1 MAWTRP
7 TLSELISRVE
17 SDLSTKFFG
26 TAATLR
32 RSVLKV
38 LARVWA
44 GVVYLLHLYL
54 SWIYDQA
61 FAHLADGD
69 QLDRHGQEIGVFRK
83 PAIFANGLVVFSG
96 TTGTVIPQ
104 GTLIQTVVDR
114 VEYQTTQDV
123 TLASG
128 TATVSVT
135 AIVAGS
141 AGNQESG
148 VSLELVSPIVGVDTV
163 TASGAISE
171 GAEIEGDEEYRARIL
186 FKKRNPPQGGA
197 DADYIIWATSVSPVT
212 DCWVFAQYPEANS
225 VTLRVANY
233 NTSPPILSA
242 SEVQDVVD
250 YVTDRSRK
258 PVTADVRVASVQASA
273 IVVRAQ
279 IRPFNTTTMA
289 AADTELRDL
298 FSARAKSQGEPGT
311 PGTSIARSQVQN
323 AISSAT
329 GVTGAIITEILQ
341 DGVAVTDITLTIN
354 QVANLSG
361 SSYTELT

>member
-1 MAWTRP
+1 
-7 TLSELISRVE
+7 
-17 SDLSTKFFG
+17 
-26 TAATLR
+26 
-32 RSVLKV
+32 
-38 LARVWA
+38 VWA

-61 FAHLADGD
+61 FAHLADDD

-83 PAIFANGLVVFSG
+83 PATFANGLVTFAG

-104 GTLIQTVVDR
+104 GTLLQTVVGR

-123 TLASG
+123 ALVSG
-128 TATVSVT
+128 IATVSVT

-163 TASGAISE
+163 TTSDVISE
-171 GAEIEGDEEYRARIL
+171 GAEIEDDESYRERIL
-186 FKKRNPPQGGA
+186 YKKRNPPQGGA
-197 DADYIIWATSVSPVT
+197 DADYVLWATSVSPVT
-212 DCWVFAQYPEANS
+212 DCWVYPQYPEANS

-233 NTSPPILSA
+233 NASPPILSP

-258 PVTADVRVASVQASA
+258 PVTADVRVASVQMSP

-279 IRPFNTTTMA
+279 IRPYSTATMA

-298 FSARAKSQGEPGT
+298 FSARGKDTGEPGT
-311 PGTSIARSQVQN
+311 PGTTLARSQVQN

-329 GVTGAIITEILQ
+329 GVTGAVITEILQ
-341 DGVAVTDITLTIN
+341 DGVAVTDIALTLN
-354 QVANLSG
+354 FVANLSG
-361 SSYTELT
+361 SSYTELA

>member
-1 MAWTRP
+1 MAWTSP

-44 GVVYLLHLYL
+44 GVVYPLHLFL
-54 SWIYDQA
+54 FWIYAQA

-83 PAIFANGLVVFSG
+83 PATFANGLVVFPG
-96 TTGTVIPQ
+96 ATGVVIPQ
-104 GTLIQTVVDR
+104 GTLIQTVSDR

-123 TLASG
+123 TLTG
-128 TATVSVT
+128 PTLVSVT

-148 VSLELVSPIVGVDTV
+148 VPLELVSPIVGVDTV
-163 TASGAISE
+163 RTSGAISE
-171 GAEIEGDEEYRARIL
+171 GAEPEGDEEYRARIL
-186 FKKRNPPQGGA
+186 YKKRNPPQGGA
-197 DADYIIWATSVSPVT
+197 DADYVIWATSVSPVT
-212 DCWVFAQYPEANS
+212 DCWVFPQYPEANS

-233 NTSPPILSA
+233 NATPPVLSP

-258 PVTADVRVASVQASA
+258 PVTADVRVASVQVSA

-279 IRPFNTTTMA
+279 IRPYNTATMA

-311 PGTSIARSQVQN
+311 PGTTIARSQVQN

-329 GVTGAIITEILQ
+329 GVTGATITEILQ
-341 DGVAVTDITLTIN
+341 DGVVVTDITLTIN
-354 QVANLSG
+354 KVANLSR

>member
-44 GVVYLLHLYL
+44 GVVYPLHLYL

-61 FAHLADGD
+61 FAYLADGD

-83 PAIFANGLVVFSG
+83 PATFANGLVLFTG
-96 TTGTVIPQ
+96 TSGTVIPQ
-104 GTLIQTVVDR
+104 GTLVQTVADR

-123 TLASG
+123 TLAG
-128 TATVSVT
+128 IATVNVT

-171 GAEIEGDEEYRARIL
+171 GVEIEGDEEYRARIL
-186 FKKRNPPQGGA
+186 YKKKNPPQGGA
-197 DADYIIWATSVSPVT
+197 DADYVIWATSVSPVT
-212 DCWVFAQYPEANS
+212 DCWVFPQYPEANS
-225 VTLRVANY
+225 VTLRVADY
-233 NTSPPILSA
+233 NTTPPVLSP

-258 PVTADVRVASVQASA
+258 PVTADVRVASVQVSA

-279 IRPFNTTTMA
+279 IRPFNTATMA

-298 FSARAKSQGEPGT
+298 FSARAKSTGEPGT
-311 PGTSIARSQVQN
+311 PGTTIARSQVQN

-329 GVTGAIITEILQ
+329 GVTGATITEILQ
-341 DGVAVTDITLTIN
+341 DGVVVTDIALTIN
-354 QVANLSG
+354 QVAGLSG
-361 SSYTELT
+361 SSYMELT

>member
-1 MAWTRP
+1 MAWTSP

-17 SDLSTKFFG
+17 SDLNTKFFG

-44 GVVYLLHLYL
+44 GVVYPLHLFL
-54 SWIYDQA
+54 FWIYAQA

-83 PAIFANGLVVFSG
+83 PATFANGLVIFHG
-96 TTGTVIPQ
+96 TTGVVIPQ
-104 GTLIQTVVDR
+104 GTLIQTVSDR

-123 TLASG
+123 TLTG
-128 TATVSVT
+128 PTLVSVT
-135 AIVAGS
+135 AIVVGS

-148 VSLELVSPIVGVDTV
+148 VPLELVSPIVGVDTV
-163 TASGAISE
+163 CTSGAISE

-186 FKKRNPPQGGA
+186 YKKRNPPQGGA
-197 DADYIIWATSVSPVT
+197 DADYVIWATSVSPVT
-212 DCWVFAQYPEANS
+212 DCWVFPQFPEANS

-233 NTSPPILSA
+233 NATPPVLSP

-250 YVTDRSRK
+250 YVTDRSRR
-258 PVTADVRVASVQASA
+258 PVTADVRVASVQVSA

-279 IRPFNTTTMA
+279 IRPYNTATMA
-289 AADTELRDL
+289 ATDTELRDL

-311 PGTSIARSQVQN
+311 PGTTIARSQVQN

-341 DGVAVTDITLTIN
+341 DGAVVTDITLTIN

>member
-1 MAWTRP
+1 MAWTSP

-17 SDLSTKFFG
+17 SDLNTKFFG

-44 GVVYLLHLYL
+44 GVVYPLHLFL
-54 SWIYDQA
+54 FWIYAQA

-69 QLDRHGQEIGVFRK
+69 QLDRHGREIGVFRK
-83 PAIFANGLVVFSG
+83 PATFANGLVIFPG
-96 TTGTVIPQ
+96 ATGVVIPQ
-104 GTLIQTVVDR
+104 GTLIQTVSDR

-123 TLASG
+123 TLTG
-128 TATVSVT
+128 PTLVSVT

-148 VSLELVSPIVGVDTV
+148 VPLELVSPIVGVDTV
-163 TASGAISE
+163 RTSGAISE
-171 GAEIEGDEEYRARIL
+171 GVEIEGDEEYRARIL
-186 FKKRNPPQGGA
+186 YKKRNPPQGGA
-197 DADYIIWATSVSPVT
+197 DADYVIWATSVSPVT
-212 DCWVFAQYPEANS
+212 DCWVFPQYPEANS

-233 NTSPPILSA
+233 NATPPVLSP

-250 YVTDRSRK
+250 YVTDRSRR
-258 PVTADVRVASVQASA
+258 PVTADVRVASVQVSA

-279 IRPFNTTTMA
+279 IRPYNTATMA

-311 PGTSIARSQVQN
+311 PGTTIARSQVQN

-329 GVTGAIITEILQ
+329 GVTGATITEILQ
-341 DGVAVTDITLTIN
+341 DGVVVTDITLTIN
-354 QVANLSG
+354 KVANLSG

>member
-1 MAWTRP
+1 MAWTSP

-17 SDLSTKFFG
+17 SDLNTKFFG

-44 GVVYLLHLYL
+44 GVVYPLHLFL
-54 SWIYDQA
+54 FWIYAQA

-83 PAIFANGLVVFSG
+83 PATFANGLVIFPG
-96 TTGTVIPQ
+96 ATGVVIPQ
-104 GTLIQTVVDR
+104 GTLIQTVSDR

-123 TLASG
+123 TLTG
-128 TATVSVT
+128 PTLVSVT

-148 VSLELVSPIVGVDTV
+148 VPLELVSPIVGVDTV
-163 TASGAISE
+163 RTSGAISE

-186 FKKRNPPQGGA
+186 YKKRNPPQGGA
-197 DADYIIWATSVSPVT
+197 DADYVIWATSVSPVT
-212 DCWVFAQYPEANS
+212 DCWVFPQYPEANS

-233 NTSPPILSA
+233 NASPPVLSP

-298 FSARAKSQGEPGT
+298 FSARAKPQGEPGT

-361 SSYTELT
+361 SSYTELA

>member
-1 MAWTRP
+1 MAWTSP

-17 SDLSTKFFG
+17 SDLNTKFFG

-44 GVVYLLHLYL
+44 GVVYPLHLFL
-54 SWIYDQA
+54 FWIYAQA

-83 PAIFANGLVVFSG
+83 PATFANGLVIFTG
-96 TTGTVIPQ
+96 TSGTVIPQ
-104 GTLIQTVVDR
+104 GTLIQTVSDR

-123 TLASG
+123 TLAG
-128 TATVSVT
+128 PTLVSVT

-148 VSLELVSPIVGVDTV
+148 VPLELVSPIVGVDTV
-163 TASGAISE
+163 RTFGAISE
-171 GAEIEGDEEYRARIL
+171 GVEIEGDEEYRARIL
-186 FKKRNPPQGGA
+186 YKKRNPPQGGA
-197 DADYIIWATSVSPVT
+197 DADYVIWATSVSPVT
-212 DCWVFAQYPEANS
+212 DCWVFPQYPEANS

-233 NTSPPILSA
+233 NATPPVLSP

-258 PVTADVRVASVQASA
+258 PVTADVRVASVQVSA

-279 IRPFNTTTMA
+279 IRPYNTATMA

-311 PGTSIARSQVQN
+311 PGTTIARSQVQN

-329 GVTGAIITEILQ
+329 GVTGATITEILQ
-341 DGVAVTDITLTIN
+341 DGVVVTDITLTIN

>member
-44 GVVYLLHLYL
+44 GVVYPLHLYL

-61 FAHLADGD
+61 FAHLAVGD

-83 PAIFANGLVVFSG
+83 PATFANGLVLFTG
-96 TTGTVIPQ
+96 TSGTVIPQ
-104 GTLIQTVVDR
+104 GTLIQTVSGR

-123 TLASG
+123 TLAG
-128 TATVSVT
+128 IAFVSVT

-141 AGNQESG
+141 TGNQESG
-148 VSLELVSPIVGVDTV
+148 ALLELVSPIVGVDTAR
-163 TASGAISE
+163 TFGTISE
-171 GAEIEGDEEYRARIL
+171 GVEIEGDEEYRARIL
-186 FKKRNPPQGGA
+186 YKKRNPPQGGA
-197 DADYIIWATSVSPVT
+197 DADYVIWATSVSPVT
-212 DCWVFAQYPEANS
+212 DCWVFPQYPEANS

-233 NTSPPILSA
+233 NATPPVLSP

-250 YVTDRSRK
+250 YVTDRARK
-258 PVTADVRVASVQASA
+258 PVTADVRVASVQVSA

-279 IRPFNTTTMA
+279 IRPSNTTTMA

-311 PGTSIARSQVQN
+311 PGTIIARSQVQN
-323 AISSAT
+323 TISSAT
-329 GVTGAIITEILQ
+329 GVTGATITEILQ
-341 DGVAVTDITLTIN
+341 DGVVVTDITLTIN

-361 SSYTELT
+361 SSYTELA

>member
-1 MAWTRP
+1 MAWTKP

-44 GVVYLLHLYL
+44 GVTYLLHLYL

-83 PAIFANGLVVFSG
+83 PSTFANGLVVFSG
-96 TTGTVIPQ
+96 TDGTLIPQ
-104 GTLIQTVVDR
+104 GTLLQTVADR
-114 VEYQTTQDV
+114 VEYQTTADV
-123 TLASG
+123 TITSG
-128 TATVSVT
+128 AATVSVT
-135 AIVAGS
+135 AIAAGS

-148 VSLELVSPIVGVDTV
+148 VPLELVSPIVGVDTV

-197 DADYIIWATSVSPVT
+197 DADYVIWVTSVSPVT
-212 DCWVFAQYPEANS
+212 DCWVFPQYPEANS

-233 NTSPPILSA
+233 NATPPILSA

-258 PVTADVRVASVQASA
+258 PVTADVRVASVQSSP
-273 IVVRAQ
+273 IIVRAQ
-279 IRPFNTTTMA
+279 ISPWNTTTMA
-289 AADTELRDL
+289 AADVELRDL
-298 FSARAKSQGEPGT
+298 FSARGKDTGEPGT
-311 PGTSIARSQVQN
+311 PGSTITRSAVQN

-329 GVTGAIITEILQ
+329 GITGAVITEITQ
-341 DGVAVTDITLTIN
+341 GGVAVTDIVLTIN
-354 QVANLSG
+354 QVATLSG

>member
-1 MAWTRP
+1 MSWTSP

-17 SDLSTKFFG
+17 SDLNTKFFG

-44 GVVYLLHLYL
+44 GVVYPLHLFL
-54 SWIYDQA
+54 FWIYAQA

-83 PAIFANGLVVFSG
+83 PATFANGLVIFPG
-96 TTGTVIPQ
+96 ATGVVIPQ
-104 GTLIQTVVDR
+104 GTLIQTVSDR

-123 TLASG
+123 TLTG
-128 TATVSVT
+128 PTLVSVT

-148 VSLELVSPIVGVDTV
+148 VPLELVSPIVGVDTV
-163 TASGAISE
+163 RTSGAISE

-186 FKKRNPPQGGA
+186 YKKRNPPQGGA
-197 DADYIIWATSVSPVT
+197 DADYVIWATSVSPVT
-212 DCWVFAQYPEANS
+212 DCWVFPQYPEANS

-233 NTSPPILSA
+233 NTTPPVLSP

-258 PVTADVRVASVQASA
+258 PVTADVRVASVQVSA
-273 IVVRAQ
+273 IVVRAK
-279 IRPFNTTTMA
+279 IRPYNTATMA

-311 PGTSIARSQVQN
+311 PGTTIARSQVQN

-329 GVTGAIITEILQ
+329 GVTGATITEILQ
-341 DGVAVTDITLTIN
+341 EGVVVTDITLTIN

>member
-44 GVVYLLHLYL
+44 GVVYPLHLYL

-83 PAIFANGLVVFSG
+83 PATFANGRVLFSG

-104 GTLIQTVVDR
+104 GTLIQTVSDR

-123 TLASG
+123 TLAG
-128 TATVSVT
+128 IAFVSVT

-141 AGNQESG
+141 TGNQESG
-148 VSLELVSPIVGVDTV
+148 TLLELVSPIVGVDTIC
-163 TASGAISE
+163 TFGAISE
-171 GAEIEGDEEYRARIL
+171 GVEIEGDEEYRARIL
-186 FKKRNPPQGGA
+186 YKKQNPPQGGA
-197 DADYIIWATSVSPVT
+197 DADYVIWATSVSPVT
-212 DCWVFAQYPEANS
+212 DCWVFPQYPEANS
-225 VTLRVANY
+225 VTLRVSNY
-233 NTSPPILSA
+233 NATPPVLSP

-258 PVTADVRVASVQASA
+258 PVTADVRVASVQVSA

-279 IRPFNTTTMA
+279 IRPFNTATMA

-298 FSARAKSQGEPGT
+298 FSARAKSKGEPGT
-311 PGTSIARSQVQN
+311 PGTTIARSQVQN

-329 GVTGAIITEILQ
+329 GVTGATITEILQ
-341 DGVAVTDITLTIN
+341 DGVVVPDITLTIN
-354 QVANLSG
+354 RVADLSG

>member
-1 MAWTRP
+1 MAWTSP

-17 SDLSTKFFG
+17 SDLNTKFFG

-44 GVVYLLHLYL
+44 GVVYPIHLFL
-54 SWIYDQA
+54 FWIYAQA

-83 PAIFANGLVVFSG
+83 PATFANGLVLLTG
-96 TTGTVIPQ
+96 TSGTVIPQ

-123 TLASG
+123 TLTG
-128 TATVSVT
+128 PTLVSVT

-148 VSLELVSPIVGVDTV
+148 VPLELVSPIVGVDTV
-163 TASGAISE
+163 RTSGAISE
-171 GAEIEGDEEYRARIL
+171 GVEIEGDEEYRARIL
-186 FKKRNPPQGGA
+186 YKKRNPPQGGA
-197 DADYIIWATSVSPVT
+197 DADYVIWATSVSPVT
-212 DCWVFAQYPEANS
+212 DCWVFPQYPEANS

-233 NTSPPILSA
+233 NATPPVLSP

-258 PVTADVRVASVQASA
+258 PVTADVRVASVQVSV

-311 PGTSIARSQVQN
+311 PGTTIARSQVQN

-329 GVTGAIITEILQ
+329 GVTGATITEILQ
-341 DGVAVTDITLTIN
+341 DGVVVTDITLTIN

>member
-1 MAWTRP
+1 MAWTSP

-17 SDLSTKFFG
+17 SDLNTKFFG

-44 GVVYLLHLYL
+44 GVVYPLHLFL
-54 SWIYDQA
+54 FWIYAQA

-83 PAIFANGLVVFSG
+83 PATFANGLVLFTG
-96 TTGTVIPQ
+96 TTGVVIPQ
-104 GTLIQTVVDR
+104 GTLIQTVSDR

-123 TLASG
+123 TLTG
-128 TATVSVT
+128 PTLVSVT

-148 VSLELVSPIVGVDTV
+148 VPLELVSPIVGVDTV
-163 TASGAISE
+163 RTSGAISE
-171 GAEIEGDEEYRARIL
+171 GVEIEGDEEYRARIL
-186 FKKRNPPQGGA
+186 YKKRNPPQGGA
-197 DADYIIWATSVSPVT
+197 DADYVIWATSVSPVT
-212 DCWVFAQYPEANS
+212 DCWVFPQYPEANS

-233 NTSPPILSA
+233 NATPPVLSP

-258 PVTADVRVASVQASA
+258 PVTADVRVASVQVSA

-279 IRPFNTTTMA
+279 IRPYNTATMA

-311 PGTSIARSQVQN
+311 PGTTIARSQVQN

-329 GVTGAIITEILQ
+329 GVTGATITEILQ
-341 DGVAVTDITLTIN
+341 DGVVVTDITLTIN

>member
-44 GVVYLLHLYL
+44 GVVYPIHLFL
-54 SWIYDQA
+54 FWIYAQA

-83 PAIFANGLVVFSG
+83 PATFANGLVLLTG
-96 TTGTVIPQ
+96 TSGTVIPQ

-123 TLASG
+123 TLTG
-128 TATVSVT
+128 PTLVSVT

-148 VSLELVSPIVGVDTV
+148 VPLELVSPIVGVDTV
-163 TASGAISE
+163 RTSGAISE
-171 GAEIEGDEEYRARIL
+171 GVEIEGDEEYRARIL
-186 FKKRNPPQGGA
+186 YKKRNPPQGGA
-197 DADYIIWATSVSPVT
+197 DADYVIWATSVSPVT
-212 DCWVFAQYPEANS
+212 DCWVFPQYPEANS

-233 NTSPPILSA
+233 NATPPVLSP

-258 PVTADVRVASVQASA
+258 PVTADVRVASVQVSA
-273 IVVRAQ
+273 IVVRAK
-279 IRPFNTTTMA
+279 IRPYNTATMA

-311 PGTSIARSQVQN
+311 PGTTIARSQVQN
-323 AISSAT
+323 AVSSAT
-329 GVTGAIITEILQ
+329 GVTGAMITEILQ
-341 DGVAVTDITLTIN
+341 DGVAVTDIALTIN

-361 SSYTELT
+361 SSYTELA